1 MNIAEILKNVPS
13 GTKLY
18 SPLYGDVKLAHIDNG
33 EDYPICIWFMQ
44 NDGTECLA
52 LLTAEGYANISCTK
66 NARCM
71 LYPSKFDHNWI
82 RFAEEMKKLKESTFK
97 PFDKVLVK
105 FGDLKGNVWFADFF
119 SHYSND
125 KDYPYVCVGGKY
137 KYCIP
142 YNEETAKLIGTNG
155 KREEDE

>member
-1 MNIAEILKNVPS
+1 MNIAEILKNVPV
-13 GTKLY
+13 GTELY
-18 SPLYGDVKLAHIDNG
+18 SPMYGDVKLAHVDDDEG
-33 EDYPICIWFMQ
+33 YPIGIWFIQ
-44 NDGTECLA
+44 DDGTECLFTF
-52 LLTAEGYANISCTK
+52 TAEGFANISCTK

-82 RFAEEMKKLKESTFK
+82 RFAEKAKKLKESAFK
-97 PFDKVLVK
+97 PFDKVLAK
-105 FGDLKGNVWFADFF
+105 FDNLKGFLWCADFF

-125 KDYPYVCVGGKY
+125 KDYPYVCTGGKY

-155 KREEDE
+155 IREEDE